1 MAGLFGTVGIAHLHI
16 AAGPAGGHRNAL
28 QMGSV
33 RGPKI
38 HRMNSTS
45 ASSGIGLCCLQL
57 GAMNK
62 SRRTLLNS
70 IAAGAATLATNSS
83 FAKGN
88 GPDHR
93 GSPDYN
99 GLAQEIQDLFRD
111 LPDRKA
117 LKVWAPPTGDGPE
130 FSVQLHENRK
140 MFTASTNKS
149 FMLCE
154 RLRQLDSPTLTAQIE
169 THEVPINKDI
179 YSPGSPV
186 FNPPDLSGLVS
197 ERTAMEAMILHS
209 DNTGT
214 DIVLKEAGVA
224 NVRKFIASIGLK
236 NTMIPDSTRI
246 LAAYL
251 LGAPNYMTITWDELV
266 SIPPGP
272 LAHPFLND
280 METLASSAA
289 DLVSFFSR
297 ALEGRFFAHRQT
309 LEEFRRILSIGD
321 INYLV
326 RFPLGIS
333 AFGKAGYADV
343 SGSHARSIAGGLYF
357 PKRWVYFSF
366 VLNWEAEE
374 LDDATTVEAFYTA
387 IRQTARLLRERLG
400 A

>member
-1 MAGLFGTVGIAHLHI
+1 
-16 AAGPAGGHRNAL
+16 
-28 QMGSV
+28 
-33 RGPKI
+33 
-38 HRMNSTS
+38 
-45 ASSGIGLCCLQL
+45 
-57 GAMNK
+57 
-62 SRRTLLNS
+62 
-70 IAAGAATLATNSS
+70 
-83 FAKGN
+83 
-88 GPDHR
+88 
-93 GSPDYN
+93 
-99 GLAQEIQDLFRD
+99 
-111 LPDRKA
+111 
-117 LKVWAPPTGDGPE
+117 
-130 FSVQLHENRK
+130 
-140 MFTASTNKS
+140 
-149 FMLCE
+149 
-154 RLRQLDSPTLTAQIE
+154 LTAQIE
-169 THEVPINKDI
+169 THEVPLNKDI

-186 FNPPDLSGLVS
+186 FNPPDLSGLVT

-246 LAAYL
+246 FAAYV
-251 LGAPNYMTITWDELV
+251 LGAPNYMTITWDELT

-280 METLASSAA
+280 VQTLASSAA

-297 ALEGRFFAHRQT
+297 ALEGSFFAHRQT
-309 LEEFRRILSIGD
+309 LLEFRRILSIGD
-321 INYLV
+321 INGLV

-333 AFGKAGYADV
+333 AFGKAGYADI

-366 VLNWEAEE
+366 VLNWDAQE

-387 IRQTARLLRERLG
+387 IRQTASLLREGLG

>member
-1 MAGLFGTVGIAHLHI
+1 LAVNSSLAQDS
-16 AAGPAGGHRNAL
+16 GPAH
-28 QMGSV
+28 
-33 RGPKI
+33 
-38 HRMNSTS
+38 H
-45 ASSGIGLCCLQL
+45 
-57 GAMNK
+57 
-62 SRRTLLNS
+62 
-70 IAAGAATLATNSS
+70 NSS
-83 FAKGN
+83 
-88 GPDHR
+88 DCE
-93 GSPDYN
+93 
-99 GLAQEIQDLFRD
+99 GLAQDIQDLFGD

-117 LKVWAPPTGDGPE
+117 LKVWAPPTPDGPE
-130 FSVQLHENRK
+130 FLVQLHENRP

-154 RLRQLDSPTLTAQIE
+154 RLRQLDSATVAAQIE
-169 THEVPINKDI
+169 THEVPLNKDT
-179 YSPGSPV
+179 YSPGSPIL
-186 FNPPDLSGLVS
+186 NPPELSGFIS
-197 ERTAMEAMILHS
+197 ERTAMEAMTVHS

-246 LAAYL
+246 FAAYL
-251 LGAPNYMTITWDELV
+251 LGAPNYLTITWDELV
-266 SIPPGP
+266 ALPSGS

-280 METLASSAA
+280 VETLASSAA

-297 ALEGRFFAHRQT
+297 ALEGKFFSHRQT

-326 RFPLGIS
+326 RFPLGTS
-333 AFGKAGYADV
+333 AFGKAGYADI

-366 VLNWEAEE
+366 VLNWDAEE
-374 LDDATTVEAFYTA
+374 SNDPTTVEAFYTA
-387 IRQTARLLRERLG
+387 IRQTAGLLRQRLG